1 MKHTVFAN
9 TIKNTIM
16 IVMKKT
22 ILSLSLLLA
31 VCFTATTV
39 NAQLSVGISVRI
51 GPPAIPVYE
60 QPPCPTDGYI
70 WIPGYWAYGDEGYYW
85 VPGYWEAPPQVGYYW
100 TPGYWGYTGGIYRWN
115 AGYWGPHVG
124 YYGGINYGCGYGGSG
139 YYGGEWY
146 GGRFRYNTAVT
157 RVNTTVVHNTYVN
170 RTVVRNVTVNRVS
183 YNGGP
188 GGVNYRANA
197 REQAAMRDRH
207 IERTAEQQQHQQ
219 AAMHDRNQ
227 FASVNHGRPANMAV
241 ARPAV
246 YHPNNAAPNAGRP
259 TPNVNR
265 PAPSAGRPTPN
276 VNRPA
281 PSAGRPAP
289 TV

>member
-1 MKHTVFAN
+1 
-9 TIKNTIM
+9 
-16 IVMKKT
+16 MKKT
-22 ILSLSLLLA
+22 ILPLSLLLA

-39 NAQLSVGISVRI
+39 NAQLSIGISVHI
-51 GPPAIPVYE
+51 APPAIPVYE

-70 WIPGYWAYGDEGYYW
+70 WIPGYWAYNDDSGGYYW
-85 VPGYWEAPPQVGYYW
+85 VPGYWEAPPQVGFLW

-170 RTVVRNVTVNRVS
+170 RTVIRNVTVNRVS

-188 GGVNYRANA
+188 HGVNVRPTAQ
-197 REQAAMRDRH
+197 EQVASRDRH
-207 IERTAEQQQHQQ
+207 IERTNDQAQHQKAVLQ
-219 AAMHDRNQ
+219 NRN
-227 FASVNHGRPANMAV
+227 
-241 ARPAV
+241 
-246 YHPNNAAPNAGRP
+246 
-259 TPNVNR
+259 
-265 PAPSAGRPTPN
+265 
-276 VNRPA
+276 
-281 PSAGRPAP
+281 
-289 TV
+289 